1 MAKTIA
7 VSDDIYES
15 LSKLKL
21 PDESFSDVIRK
32 SIKKGVRLSDIAG
45 SRTIT
50 KEDWQKVT
58 LAFEGQRALDEERK
72 RRLIK

>member
-1 MAKTIA
+1 VAKTIA
-7 VSDDIYES
+7 VSDDVYES

-21 PDESFSDVIRK
+21 PEESFSDIIRK
-32 SIKKGVRLSDIAG
+32 SLKKGIRLSDIAG

-50 KEDWQKVT
+50 REDWQRVT
-58 LAFEGQRALDEERK
+58 RAFEGQRALDEERK

>member
-7 VSDDIYES
+7 VADDVYES

-21 PDESFSDVIRK
+21 PEESFSDIIRK
-32 SIKKGVRLSDIAG
+32 SLKKGIRLSDIAG

-50 KEDWQKVT
+50 KEDWQKVIQ
-58 LAFEGQRALDEERK
+58 AFGEQRALDEERK
-72 RRLIK
+72 RRLMK